1 MLQDLQMGPNC
12 RFYGSKM
19 NWGFLGV
26 LEERSWGKRLFKEM
40 VRILRDIKDDIF
52 IYSGM
57 MYSIVGTTTA
67 DNTNEQEEQQ
77 QQQQQQQQQPRRPT
91 RQSENR
97 YFSQNA
103 VQVINF
109 SWPFHHKWKL
119 LLYTSLS
126 IYRTTSFARSGRDRD
141 VADGFSSNWQPDQEQ
156 RRTDRTERVRQWVRV
171 AFNVIAFF

>member
-1 MLQDLQMGPNC
+1 
-12 RFYGSKM
+12 
-19 NWGFLGV
+19 
-26 LEERSWGKRLFKEM
+26 M

-77 QQQQQQQQQPRRPT
+77 QQQQQQQPRRPT

-109 SWPFHHKWKL
+109 S
-119 LLYTSLS
+119 
-126 IYRTTSFARSGRDRD
+126 
-141 VADGFSSNWQPDQEQ
+141 
-156 RRTDRTERVRQWVRV
+156 
-171 AFNVIAFF
+171 